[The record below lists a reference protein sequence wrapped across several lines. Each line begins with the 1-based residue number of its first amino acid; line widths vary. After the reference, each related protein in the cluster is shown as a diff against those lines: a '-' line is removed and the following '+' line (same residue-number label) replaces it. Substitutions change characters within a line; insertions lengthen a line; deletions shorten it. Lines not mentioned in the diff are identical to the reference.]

1 MSPGPA
7 TAVLVLGST
16 HRNAREVFPFAMKIP
31 LGISSCLLGHK
42 VRFDSGHKHNAYITR
57 TLGEFFSFEAF
68 CPEVTIG
75 LGTPREPIRLVTS
88 AEEGSVRCVGTRDAT
103 LDVTDALTQCG
114 DAQSGWVAGVYGYI
128 FKKDSP
134 SCGMERV
141 KVYTKSSARRDGT
154 GLFATRIMNN
164 FPNLPVEE
172 EGRLGDARLRENFIK
187 RVFLYKRWRDMV
199 DSNPGP
205 KDYVDFHARHKLIY
219 MSHNQTRTRELG
231 RLVADIAN
239 QDLDTFRDTYI
250 AAVTDLMRKPATQR
264 NHCNVLQHIQ
274 GYLKH
279 KLDKDDRAELDETIE
294 HYRLGYIPLIVPI
307 TILRHHFRKH
317 PDPYIDRS
325 YYMNPHPRELMLHN
339 QL

>member
-1 MSPGPA
+1 
-7 TAVLVLGST
+7 
-16 HRNAREVFPFAMKIP
+16 
-31 LGISSCLLGHK
+31 
-42 VRFDSGHKHNAYITR
+42 
-57 TLGEFFSFEAF
+57 
-68 CPEVTIG
+68 
-75 LGTPREPIRLVTS
+75 
-88 AEEGSVRCVGTRDAT
+88 
-103 LDVTDALTQCG
+103 
-114 DAQSGWVAGVYGYI
+114 
-128 FKKDSP
+128 
-134 SCGMERV
+134 MERV
-141 KVYTKSSARRDGT
+141 KVYTKSSARRDGR
-154 GLFATRIMNN
+154 GLFAARIMDN

-199 DSNPGP
+199 ENNPGP

-219 MSHNQTRTRELG
+219 MSHNQTKTRELG

-274 GYLKH
+274 GYLKR

-307 TILRHHFRKH
+307 TILRHHFRKN

>member
-1 MSPGPA
+1 MGGIP
-7 TAVLVLGST
+7 V
-16 HRNAREVFPFAMKIP
+16 AMKIP

-42 VRFDSGHKHNAYITR
+42 VRFDSGHKHNAYITQ
-57 TLGEFFSFEAF
+57 TLGEFFSFEPF
-68 CPEVTIG
+68 CPEVSIG
-75 LGTPREPIRLVTS
+75 LGTPREPIRLVT
-88 AEEGSVRCVGTRDAT
+88 ADNGASVRCVGTRDPS
-103 LDVTDALTQCG
+103 LDVTDALAECG
-114 DAQSGWVAGVYGYI
+114 DAQSDWVAHVYGYI

-154 GLFATRIMNN
+154 GLFAARIIGN

-199 DSNPGP
+199 ENDPAP

-231 RLVADIAN
+231 RLVADIAR

-250 AAVTDLMRKPATQR
+250 AAVTDLMRKPATKR

-274 GYLKH
+274 GYLKR
-279 KLDKDDRAELDETIE
+279 KLDRDDRAELDETIE
-294 HYRLGYIPLIVPI
+294 HYRLGYVPLIVPI
-307 TILRHHFRKH
+307 TILRHHFRKN